1 MTGALALGWLIAS
14 GSCFW
19 QVHRLLVE
27 WEATTSR
34 RLGALRRM
42 GRMA

>member
-1 MTGALALGWLIAS
+1 MTAVLAVCWLIAS

-34 RLGALRRM
+34 RLGVLRRL